1 MIKKLFFSLF
11 AIILISLAAV
21 VSAYNSDDLNKRL
34 RNCTPTKD
42 FSAGGSTLYQISGL
56 YEGNVCKY
64 KIQYGGV
71 DNKPDVICSVPME
84 KMYEMTSYDPLVV
97 QKTKDKY
104 CKISIKSLST
114 QNIQK
119 KVY

>member
-1 MIKKLFFSLF
+1 MNKKIFFSLF
-11 AIILISLAAV
+11 TTILLSLTIIV
-21 VSAYNSDDLNKRL
+21 FAYDTDDLNRRL

-42 FSAGGSTLYQISGL
+42 YSAGGYTLYQISGL

-84 KMYEMTSYDPLVV
+84 KMYEMTSYNPFVV
-97 QKTKDKY
+97 QKAKDKY
-104 CKISIKSLST
+104 CRISIKSLGT